1 MAYENKIFNIIR
13 NQRKVN
19 ENYTKILSLLCPKVI
34 KKMAITTTSKNKQTK
49 KTVIILTKKECSYTD
64 ERNVNKSII

>member
-1 MAYENKIFNIIR
+1 MPYENKIFNIIR

-19 ENYTKILSLLCPKVI
+19 ENYTKILSHLCPKII

-49 KTVIILTKKECSYTD
+49 KNCDNTDKKG
-64 ERNVNKSII
+64 VLIH